1 MKKLVLFAALLLTN
15 AVAYAGSFTAEYTDA
30 QGVKGGADQVQ
41 MMISIKENI
50 NKNISVDGKIQNT
63 QTTGSSALS
72 TRVELGTAY
81 TTPLFGVNPYVRL
94 AIGNKYKNTGDFTY
108 YSVEP
113 GVVFPTGID
122 KLTGRM
128 AWQFRT
134 AFDSVATAD
143 TTHMWRAGV
152 SYAVTK
158 QDSVGVRYDNMR
170 GDASSNSWNLVYTR
184 NF

>member
-1 MKKLVLFAALLLTN
+1 MKKLILLT
-15 AVAYAGSFTAEYTDA
+15 ALILSSAAAQAGSFTAEYTDA

-41 MMISIKENI
+41 LMISVKENI
-50 NKNISVDGKIQNT
+50 NNNFSVDGKIQNT
-63 QTTGSSALS
+63 QTTGSNALS
-72 TRVELGTAY
+72 TRVELGSTY

-94 AIGNKYKNTGDFTY
+94 AVGDKYKNTGDFTY

-113 GVVFPTGID
+113 GINFPTGVD
-122 KLTGRM
+122 KLTGKL

-143 TTHMWRAGV
+143 TTHMWRAGAT
-152 SYAVTK
+152 YAVTK
-158 QDSVGVRYDNMR
+158 SDSVGVRYDNMR